1 MITAYD
7 LVTEVIGS
15 IEHNEDITMK
25 TISITTQKGGVG
37 KTTSALTLSAGLTE
51 RGYRVLLVDADAQ
64 RNSSIT
70 LRADESKP
78 NILDVLTGEATAKE
92 AIQHAPTADFISG
105 SKGLSLIDS
114 SDEENE
120 YTQLRGEYKKLRDVL
135 RPIAR
140 SYDFCIIDTP
150 PALGTATL
158 NALYASDYVLVPA
171 LAEYYSATALVD
183 LAKTVYA
190 VKDAGNSKLEILGV
204 FFTMHNKRT
213 KLSREFLDEFKQVT
227 DALNTTLFDATIRDT
242 KKARELQLKPQG
254 LFKYAPRHGLTQ
266 DYNELIDEL
275 LNRLES

>member
-25 TISITTQKGGVG
+25 TISITTQKGGVS

-70 LRADESKP
+70 LRADENKP
-78 NILDVLTGEATAKE
+78 NILSVLTGEATAKE
-92 AIQHAPTADFISG
+92 AIQHSPTADFIGG
-105 SKGLSLIDS
+105 SKQLSLID
-114 SDEENE
+114 DIITEEDKF
-120 YTQLRGEYKKLRDVL
+120 TRLRDALKAVS
-135 RPIAR
+135 RA
-140 SYDFCIIDTP
+140 YDFAIIDTP

-190 VKDAGNSKLEILGV
+190 VKNAGNSKLKILGV

-213 KLSREFLDEFKQVT
+213 KLSREFIDEFKQVT
-227 DALNTTLFDATIRDT
+227 DALDTSLFDATIRDT

>member
-7 LVTEVIGS
+7 LITKVMGS
-15 IEHNEDITMK
+15 ITEQEDITMK

-37 KTTSALTLSAGLTE
+37 KTTSALTISAGLTE
-51 RGYRVLLVDADAQ
+51 RGYRVLLIDADAQ

-78 NILDVLTGEATAKE
+78 NILSVLTGEATARE
-92 AIQHAPTADFISG
+92 AIQHSPTADFIAS
-105 SKGLSLIDS
+105 SKQLSLIDKLL
-114 SDEENE
+114 DEENK
-120 YTQLRGEYKKLRDVL
+120 YTALRDAIKPL
-135 RPIAR
+135 SRA
-140 SYDFCIIDTP
+140 YDFCIIDTP
-150 PALGTATL
+150 PQLGTATIS
-158 NALYASDYVLVPA
+158 ALYASNYVLVPA

-183 LAKTVYA
+183 LANTIYA
-190 VKDAGNSKLEILGV
+190 VKNAGNSKLEILGV

-213 KLSREFLDEFKQVT
+213 RLSREFLEEFEQVT
-227 DALNTTLFDATIRDT
+227 SALNTSLFSSMIRDT

-275 LNRLES
+275 LEKLKS

>member
-1 MITAYD
+1 MIRAYD
-7 LVTEVIGS
+7 LITDIIGS
-15 IEHNEDITMK
+15 IGENEEITMK

-37 KTTSALTLSAGLTE
+37 KTTSALTISAGLTE

-78 NILDVLTGEATAKE
+78 NIISVLTGEATARE
-92 AIQHAPTADFISG
+92 AIQHSPTADFIAS
-105 SKGLSLIDS
+105 SKQLSLIDRLL
-114 SDEENE
+114 DEENQ
-120 YTQLRGEYKKLRDVL
+120 YTALRDAL
-135 RPIAR
+135 KPMSRA
-140 SYDFCIIDTP
+140 YDFCIIDTP
-150 PALGTATL
+150 PQLGTATI

-183 LAKTVYA
+183 LANTVYA
-190 VKDAGNSKLEILGV
+190 VKNAGNSKLKILGV

-213 KLSREFLDEFKQVT
+213 RLSREFLEEFEQVT
-227 DALNTTLFDATIRDT
+227 NALNTSLFSSMIRDT

-275 LNRLES
+275 LQRLDS

>member
-7 LVTEVIGS
+7 LITDVIRSIAETEGM
-15 IEHNEDITMK
+15 TMK

-51 RGYRVLLVDADAQ
+51 RGYRVLLIDADAQ

-70 LRADESKP
+70 LRSDESKP
-78 NILDVLTGEATAKE
+78 NLLTVLTGEATARE
-92 AIQHAPTADFISG
+92 AIQHSPTADFIGG
-105 SKGLSLIDS
+105 SKQLALID
-114 SDEENE
+114 DIITEEDKF
-120 YTQLRGEYKKLRDVL
+120 TRLRDAL
-135 RPIAR
+135 KPLNR
-140 SYDFCIIDTP
+140 SFDYCIIDCP
-150 PALGTATL
+150 PQLGTATI
-158 NALYASDYVLVPA
+158 NALYASNYVLVPA

-183 LAKTVYA
+183 LAKTVIA
-190 VKDAGNSKLEILGV
+190 VKNAGNSKLEILGV

-227 DALNTTLFDATIRDT
+227 DALNTTLFETTIRDT

-266 DYNELIDEL
+266 DYRELIDEL
-275 LNRLES
+275 LQRLDS

>member
-7 LVTEVIGS
+7 LITDVIRSIAETEGT
-15 IEHNEDITMK
+15 TMK

-51 RGYRVLLVDADAQ
+51 RGYRVLLIDADAQ

-70 LRADESKP
+70 LRSDESKP
-78 NILDVLTGEATAKE
+78 NLLTVLTGEATARE
-92 AIQHAPTADFISG
+92 AIQHSETADFISG
-105 SKGLSLIDS
+105 SAQLSLIDEIF
-114 SDEENE
+114 SDEERSAK
-120 YTQLRGEYKKLRDVL
+120 YTKLRDAL
-135 RPIAR
+135 KPISRA
-140 SYDFCIIDTP
+140 YDLCIIDTP
-150 PALGTATL
+150 PALGTATI
-158 NALYASDYVLVPA
+158 NALYASNYVLVPA

-183 LAKTVYA
+183 LAKTVIA
-190 VKDAGNSKLEILGV
+190 VKNAGNSKLEILGV

-227 DALNTTLFDATIRDT
+227 DALNTTLFETTIRDT

-266 DYNELIDEL
+266 DYRELIDEL
-275 LNRLES
+275 LQRLDS